1 MTTVVASA
9 PGKLVLCGEYA
20 VLEGASAIVLALDRR
35 AQVTLTARDGDG
47 YVIDAPALVIH
58 GAHGLLDGQ
67 NRLVWRDMDAAQVAQ
82 LQLVASVIEEAAAD
96 GAVAPF
102 HACLDT
108 SALFDRD
115 AQSSKL
121 GLGSSAALAVALA
134 GAMATHAGRP
144 VPDAARLLAAHRR
157 MQNGRGSGLDIAA
170 SLSGGSIVYRLR
182 DEQPQI
188 VPVRWPDG
196 LAFACV
202 WSGKSASTGVFLRGL
217 GAWRAGAGAEYA
229 ALMRELATCAEAA
242 ASALVAGAI
251 PALLQ
256 AITAYAA
263 GLARLGAASG
273 LDIVCAE
280 HRALA
285 ALAAECGVVYKSCG
299 AGGGDLGVAL
309 TTDAGRLLAF
319 RRAVARAGMRTLDLR
334 IDPRGLRVH

>member
-35 AQVTLTARDGDG
+35 AQVTLTARDGDD
-47 YVIDAPALVIH
+47 YVIDAPALAIR
-58 GAHGLLDGQ
+58 GARGRLDGQ
-67 NRLVWRDMDAAQVAQ
+67 KRMVWRDVDAVQIAQ
-82 LQLVASVIEEAAAD
+82 LQLVGSVIEDAAAA
-96 GAVAPF
+96 GAIAPF
-102 HACLDT
+102 HARLDT
-108 SALFDRD
+108 SALFAGD

-134 GAMATHAGRP
+134 GAVAAHAGRS
-144 VPDAARLLAAHRR
+144 VPDAARLIAAHRR
-157 MQNGRGSGLDIAA
+157 MQDGRGSGLDIAA

-188 VPVRWPDG
+188 VPVRWPQG

-217 GAWRAGAGAEYA
+217 AAWRAGAGTEYA

-242 ASALVAGAI
+242 AGALAAGAI

-256 AITAYAA
+256 ALTAYAA

-280 HRALA
+280 HRVLA

-309 TTDAGRLLAF
+309 TADADRLLAF
-319 RRAVARAGMRTLDLR
+319 RRAVARAGLRTLDLE